1 MIIYPDI
8 ETVLVGYLK
17 ADFGDGVYV
26 SVKTAPADVNPKPE
40 FQVIVNVSPTAQKTP
55 VTRYANVLVE
65 CYGLTY
71 SGANELGLYVEAL
84 LREATSTGQIKKV
97 EILVGPTRTADDS
110 VYEKRSISAEVV
122 IKASSI

>member
-17 ADFGDGVYV
+17 DDFGDGAYV
-26 SVKTAPADVNPKPE
+26 SVKKAPADLVPQPE
-40 FQVIVNVSPTAQKTP
+40 FQVIVNVSPAAQKTA

-65 CYGLTY
+65 CYATTY
-71 SGANELGLYVEAL
+71 AGANELGLYTEAL
-84 LREATSTGQIKKV
+84 LREATTTGHIKMI
-97 EILVGPTRTADDS
+97 EILVGPTRIADES
-110 VYEKRSISAEVV
+110 AYEKRNISAEVV